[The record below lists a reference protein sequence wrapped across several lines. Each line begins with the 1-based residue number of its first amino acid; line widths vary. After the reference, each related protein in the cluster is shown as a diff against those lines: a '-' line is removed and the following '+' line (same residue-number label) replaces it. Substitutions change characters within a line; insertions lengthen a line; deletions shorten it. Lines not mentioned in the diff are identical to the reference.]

1 MARGRDWSQ
10 IMRGLAA
17 QADDIGGATA
27 RASFDDAAS
36 GNMLGIGIEPPHRT
50 FDMGSIK

>member
-1 MARGRDWSQ
+1 MIRDRDPSP

-17 QADDIGGATA
+17 RVDDIGGATA
-27 RASFDDAAS
+27 RASFDHAAS
-36 GNMLGIGIEPPHRT
+36 GNMLGIGIEPPHRA